1 MQKSQNILHYKGI
14 GDVNFVRSSR
24 ARNLSIRINQQ
35 GEVRV
40 TRPPH
45 VSQKRAELFF
55 LSKQEWISKKLGET
69 GRDEC
74 RENLPVVGEYL
85 QIRDKKIQVRL
96 LNLEKSAEAAIWRVL
111 KEEAI
116 MYLPGQVAALSKKHG
131 FSISGLKI
139 RKMKTRWGSCT
150 ATNSINLNSWLIM
163 LPSYLSN
170 YVILHEPVHTR
181 FPDHSRRFWD
191 ELDRVCGG
199 AAFKYRKELRN
210 YRIMCFPGEPP
221 GQ

>member
-14 GDVNFVRSSR
+14 GRVNFVRSSR

-55 LSKQEWISKKLGET
+55 LSKREWISKKLGET
-69 GRDEC
+69 GRVEC
-74 RENLPVVGEYL
+74 SENLPAVGEYI
-85 QIRDKKIQVRL
+85 QIRDRKIQVRL
-96 LNLEKSAEAAIWRVL
+96 LKSDENAETAIWRVL

-116 MYLPGQVAALSKKHG
+116 LYLPGRVSELSEKHG

-150 ATNSINLNSWLIM
+150 AKKSINLNSWLVM
-163 LPSYLSN
+163 LPQHLS
-170 YVILHEPVHTR
+170 
-181 FPDHSRRFWD
+181 D
-191 ELDRVCGG
+191 
-199 AAFKYRKELRN
+199 
-210 YRIMCFPGEPP
+210 
-221 GQ
+221 